1 MYQSGFHPLIDL
13 LGNQNAN
20 PSILGQSPVRYL
32 MDLNHVLCCFPTIRN
47 VCAFLSRQPR
57 LCMKSVERF
66 ASRWAIALLTL
77 GACGRKENQEAVKPA
92 DQCLTQA
99 SAANGRV
106 IEGEYIV
113 TYLTDE
119 HGAISSANARREVRS
134 RTSSLLSRHR
144 IAATSVRQDLTGYG
158 GGFAG
163 KLTPAEAEDL
173 RHDPAVARVEP
184 DRILSISACFTVV
197 DARRITW
204 GVNRVG
210 YGDGTGKTAWIIDTG
225 IDLDHPDLNVD
236 AARSQSYVTG
246 KTPDD
251 DNGHGTH
258 VAGIIGAKN
267 NRIGTLGVASNAQL
281 VALKVMDNVGEG
293 RLSNVIAAVGHVYR
307 NGKPGDVVNMS
318 LGGDISQTLDNE
330 VTRTAQKGIFFAV
343 AAGNDAKSAA
353 LGSPSRVNNPNVF
366 TVSAM
371 DSTGA
376 WAKFS
381 NFGNEVDYCA
391 PGVRILSTHKEGRYA
406 YLSGTS
412 MAAPHVAGL
421 LLLNGGKL
429 RADGYVRNDPDGTA
443 DQIAHL

>member
-1 MYQSGFHPLIDL
+1 
-13 LGNQNAN
+13 
-20 PSILGQSPVRYL
+20 
-32 MDLNHVLCCFPTIRN
+32 
-47 VCAFLSRQPR
+47 
-57 LCMKSVERF
+57 MKSVVRF
-66 ASRWAIALLTL
+66 ASQWGIAFFLL
-77 GACGRKENQEAVKPA
+77 GACSRPENEEAVKPA
-92 DQCLTQA
+92 DECLTQA
-99 SAANGRV
+99 SAANGRI

-113 TYLTDE
+113 TYQTDGKE
-119 HGAISSANARREVRS
+119 PVSAANARLEVRS
-134 RTSSLLSRHR
+134 RTSSLLARHR
-144 IAATSVRQDLTGYG
+144 IAASAIRQDLTGYG
-158 GGFAG
+158 NGFAG

-173 RHDPAVARVEP
+173 RRDPAVAHVEP
-184 DRILSISACFTVV
+184 DRILSISACFTVA
-197 DARRITW
+197 DTRRITW

-210 YGDGTGKTAWIIDTG
+210 YGDGTGKTAWVIDTG

-236 AARSQSYVTG
+236 AARSQSYVSG

-281 VALKVMDNVGEG
+281 VSLKVMDNVGEG

-318 LGGDISQTLDNE
+318 LGGDVSQTLDNE
-330 VTRTAQKGIFFAV
+330 VTRAAQRGIFFAV

-353 LGSPSRVNNPNVF
+353 LGSPSRVNNANVY

-376 WAKFS
+376 WARFS

-429 RADGYVRNDPDGTA
+429 RTDGYVRNDPDGTP
-443 DQIAHL
+443 DPIAHR